1 MISADFSHYPVYRD
15 AQVADSATAKAMLSN
30 DPENFSK
37 TLMENKRAGMPGLVT
52 STCGSTAIK
61 TLLYITEDQNEL
73 QYIPLQYMNSGDA
86 AIGDK
91 NRVVGYFS
99 LALIKNL
106 PDESNDFLS
115 EKDKKDLLAIARMTV
130 DKYVSN
136 KETQAK
142 EFYSVPFSF
151 NKSHPY

>member
-1 MISADFSHYPVYRD
+1 
-15 AQVADSATAKAMLSN
+15 
-30 DPENFSK
+30 
-37 TLMENKRAGMPGLVT
+37 
-52 STCGSTAIK
+52 
-61 TLLYITEDQNEL
+61 
-73 QYIPLQYMNSGDA
+73 MNSGDA